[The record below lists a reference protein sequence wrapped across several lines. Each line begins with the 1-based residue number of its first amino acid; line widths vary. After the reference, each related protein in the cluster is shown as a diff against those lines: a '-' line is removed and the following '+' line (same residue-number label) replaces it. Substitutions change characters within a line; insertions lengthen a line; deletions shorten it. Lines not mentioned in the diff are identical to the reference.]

1 MAMLD
6 YKLIEALAAVLQ
18 EGGFDKA
25 ARVLCLTQSAV
36 SQRIKQLE
44 EQCGQ
49 ILLARTTP
57 PQPTPAGRILLR
69 HHLQVRQLEE
79 EVQGQISGQG
89 QEAAT
94 LAIGIN
100 ADSLATWFGAI
111 IPAFVRREGV
121 LIDLRVDDQDQ
132 THQLLKNGEVMGCI
146 STQATAVQGCSIRE
160 LGCMPYRVF
169 ASPDFAAQWFGGAG
183 LTLEACHRAPFIL
196 FNRKDE
202 VHHQLFTQLFGA
214 IPAPLPTHYLPSSEK
229 FAEVIAAGMGYGM
242 LPDQQSQ
249 SLVQQ
254 GRIIDLAPGILVPV
268 RLYWHCW
275 NRTSTILGKL
285 SEYLVSEA
293 KSRLPTAID
302 APKPP
307 S

>member
-1 MAMLD
+1 MLD

-69 HHLQVRQLEE
+69 HYLQVRQLEE
-79 EVQGQISGQG
+79 EVQGQIGGQG

-111 IPAFVRREGV
+111 IPTFVRQEGV
-121 LIDLRVDDQDQ
+121 LVDLRVDDQDQ
-132 THQLLKNGEVMGCI
+132 TQQLLKNGEVMGCI
-146 STQATAVQGCSIRE
+146 STQATAVQGCSIRA

-169 ASPDFAAQWFGGAG
+169 ASPDFAAHWFDGG
-183 LTLEACHRAPFIL
+183 LRLDACHRAPFIL

-202 VHHQLFTQLFGA
+202 VHHQLFIQLFGT

-229 FAEVIAAGMGYGM
+229 FADCIAAGMGYGM

-268 RLYWHCW
+268 WLYWHCW
-275 NRTSTILGKL
+275 NLSSTVLNKL
-285 SEYLVSEA
+285 SDYLVSEA
-293 KSRLPTAID
+293 KSRLPAAID
-302 APKPP
+302 AAKP

>member
-1 MAMLD
+1 MLD

-57 PQPTPAGRILLR
+57 PQPTPAGRVLLK
-69 HHLQVRQLEE
+69 HYLQVRQLEE
-79 EVQGQISGQG
+79 EVQGQIGGQG

-111 IPAFVRREGV
+111 IPTFVRQEGV
-121 LIDLRVDDQDQ
+121 LVDLRVDDQDQ
-132 THQLLKNGEVMGCI
+132 TQQLLKNGEVMGCI
-146 STQATAVQGCSIRE
+146 STQATAVQGCTIRA

-169 ASPDFAAQWFGGAG
+169 ASPDFAAQWFGGG
-183 LTLEACHRAPFIL
+183 LSLDACHRAPFLL

-202 VHHQLFTQLFGA
+202 VHHQLFLQLFGA
-214 IPAPLPTHYLPSSEK
+214 MPAPLPCHYLPFSEK

-242 LPDQQSQ
+242 LPDQQSLP
-249 SLVQQ
+249 LVEQ
-254 GRIIDLAPGILVPV
+254 GRIIDLAPGICVPV
-268 RLYWHCW
+268 QLYWHCW
-275 NRTSTILGKL
+275 NIASTPLGKL
-285 SEYLVSEA
+285 SDYLVSEA
-293 KSRLPTAID
+293 KSRLSAAID
-302 APKPP
+302 APVP
-307 S
+307 